1 MLRMT
6 AGPINI
12 RENHP
17 SHVRPQSYAEQAAKL
32 GSVRAGCHAKGSTR
46 RIPVAWCVEISY
58 LESGQ

>member
-17 SHVRPQSYAEQAAKL
+17 SHVRPQSYAEQAAML

-46 RIPVAWCVEISY
+46 RIPVA
-58 LESGQ
+58 